1 MKYQIDK
8 QFKNRVVK
16 LPFSAAMLR
25 LSHVFMPLMLWFVGA
40 PGVRTACQKRGGLW
54 EYTFTPSDCGADAP
68 CVMFFHGGGFGY
80 SAAPHHKHMAAK
92 LAATTGC
99 RVIMLEYRLLPEHPY
114 PAAREDAAAAYRRMC
129 EDYPAAQGYAVIGD
143 SAGGAL
149 AVYAAFDAQRQGL
162 PAPKIELLLYP
173 VLAAIPETESMRRF
187 TDTPMWNAK
196 NNAKMWQMYLG
207 ETAPADA
214 APDALPLPEQPP
226 RVYIELAEIDCLHDE
241 GAAYAA
247 RLSTAGAAVEL
258 HEISGAPHGF
268 DAVESARIT
277 KKCMQMRADAL
288 RRAFAEG

>member
-1 MKYQIDK
+1 
-8 QFKNRVVK
+8 
-16 LPFSAAMLR
+16 
-25 LSHVFMPLMLWFVGA
+25 
-40 PGVRTACQKRGGLW
+40 
-54 EYTFTPSDCGADAP
+54 
-68 CVMFFHGGGFGY
+68 
-80 SAAPHHKHMAAK
+80 
-92 LAATTGC
+92 
-99 RVIMLEYRLLPEHPY
+99 
-114 PAAREDAAAAYRRMC
+114 
-129 EDYPAAQGYAVIGD
+129 
-143 SAGGAL
+143 
-149 AVYAAFDAQRQGL
+149 
-162 PAPKIELLLYP
+162 
-173 VLAAIPETESMRRF
+173 MRRF

-247 RLSTAGAAVEL
+247 RLSAAGAAVEL